1 MALLAELLI
10 TVFWILV
17 NSVVHFRREKKG
29 DLVSYVVMGIE
40 SFGLIQ
46 FSLWALSLSV
56 KTLNFMLQG
65 AVVIPEYLLVLVPI
79 VIDGITISLIQRKTE
94 GLENARRFLH
104 ALVFFILLL
113 SVVAIPAVL
122 FWIFVII
129 GNIFG
134 WKILGY
140 Y

>member
-1 MALLAELLI
+1 MTLLAELLI

-46 FSLWALSLSV
+46 FSLRALSLSV

-79 VIDGITISLIQRKTE
+79 VIDGITVALIQRKTE
-94 GLENARRFLH
+94 GLENARRFLY

-122 FWIFVII
+122 FWILVVI

>member
-1 MALLAELLI
+1 MTLLAELLI

-46 FSLWALSLSV
+46 FSLRALSLSV

-79 VIDGITISLIQRKTE
+79 VIDGITVALIQRKTE
-94 GLENARRFLH
+94 GLENARRFLY